1 MRRARAP
8 DPDYEDYQADGRFE
22 NDPQFPTYSNWQPAD
37 DLGTFRINSP
47 RRKDAEQQQGGRQTP
62 EEVSLGGGVAPA
74 PPEPPPPRAKNKD
87 GSYISVKLPDDI
99 MKHLGRQYGLDK
111 NQHVQK
117 QILGIPSD
125 HLESLDFDESQ
136 QTTTTES
143 STLTNNFHDSYKNR
157 EQEYYN
163 KKDGLGQ
170 HTPSTFPFPGGK
182 HLYTALLFP

>member
-1 MRRARAP
+1 MKGVKKIFTIRFVTKDLNGLSGGRISSPPDDLLLVRRARAP
-8 DPDYEDYQADGRFE
+8 DPDYDDYQADGRFE

-47 RRKDAEQQQGGRQTP
+47 RRKEAEEMEEARRTP
-62 EEVSLGGGVAPA
+62 EEVSLGGGGQPA
-74 PPEPPPPRAKNKD
+74 PPEPSPPRGKNKD

-136 QTTTTES
+136 SQ
-143 STLTNNFHDSYKNR
+143 LVC
-157 EQEYYN
+157 
-163 KKDGLGQ
+163 
-170 HTPSTFPFPGGK
+170 
-182 HLYTALLFP
+182 